1 MAKRNK
7 KLAHIHGNPSITAF
21 SLYLSIIIGG
31 SGPPRPPGPSRSP
44 GPPSPRPPQP
54 PAPPPPAPP
63 APPALPGLP
72 GPSPSYG
79 TVAVLT
85 SQFLAA
91 TYAAPELLIIS
102 NYFSRLFQYKDK
114 NLFFHVRLQTAVSYR
129 AKFKK
134 IVGSYF
140 CGFRGFLA
148 KQHKLIPAEKNS
160 RKKYISAKNLLH

>member
-21 SLYLSIIIGG
+21 SLYLSIIIRG
-31 SGPPRPPGPSRSP
+31 SRTPRPPGPPGPSWSP
-44 GPPSPRPPQP
+44 G
-54 PAPPPPAPP
+54 PPAPP
-63 APPALPGLP
+63 APAPPPPGLP

-134 IVGSYF
+134 N
-140 CGFRGFLA
+140 RGKLFLWFLWIFGQTA
-148 KQHKLIPAEKNS
+148 
-160 RKKYISAKNLLH
+160 